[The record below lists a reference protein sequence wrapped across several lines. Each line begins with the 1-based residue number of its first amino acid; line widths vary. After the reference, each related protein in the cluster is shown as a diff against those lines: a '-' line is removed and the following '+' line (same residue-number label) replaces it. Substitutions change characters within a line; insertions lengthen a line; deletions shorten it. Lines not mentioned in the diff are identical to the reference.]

1 MSFRKIPLLL
11 VALLGLSS
19 FIAYL
24 YFTGSSYETFI
35 KEQGHAHTAPH
46 GGTLIVFG
54 DHVGHVELLLDSVTG
69 RLTAYLLDGHAEH
82 PVRLSAPALGIGVRF
97 SQDGE
102 WQPLTL
108 AARANPLTGETV
120 GDTSEFSVVSPILV
134 DKERFEVRIGEL
146 AFRGGTI
153 PPIETWFPE
162 GNELGH

>member
-1 MSFRKIPLLL
+1 
-11 VALLGLSS
+11 
-19 FIAYL
+19 
-24 YFTGSSYETFI
+24 
-35 KEQGHAHTAPH
+35 
-46 GGTLIVFG
+46 LIVFG